1 MSSCKDKLMQVPV
14 ERYSGDIAVV
24 SADDT
29 ITDAF
34 EVRLGRILQM
44 QRRLNAT

>member
-14 ERYSGDIAVV
+14 ERYSGDIVVV
-24 SADDT
+24 SSDDT

-34 EVRLGRILQM
+34 EVRLGGIMPM
-44 QRRLNAT
+44 QRRSNAA